1 MRAMQGTPMAS
12 AEQAPPD
19 KPLSRAAL
27 LAVVVAALGY
37 LVDIYDLILFGV
49 IRDASLAG
57 IGVPLAD
64 QARVGENLMSIQMAG
79 MLLGGIVWGIL
90 GDKRGRLSVLFGSI
104 LIYSLANLANGFVTD
119 VTTYGVLRF
128 VAGVGLAG
136 ELGAGITLVTEL
148 IDKRRRGLATTVVA
162 GIGIL
167 GALLAGIVGRTF
179 EWQTAYWIGGTMGL
193 LLLCLRIGVMESG
206 IFARVKHSDVS
217 RGNFLTLF
225 TDPSRRRRYVSIIL
239 AGVPVWYGVGLLA
252 IGSPEITG
260 ALGVD
265 PLPVRGTAIVCMYTG
280 LAIGDFGS
288 GVVSQLLKS
297 RRKAILT
304 FLGLNVFAIAFYFL
318 FSSSATLVYV
328 ACFLLGIANGYWA
341 VFVTT
346 AAEQFGTNLRAT
358 AATTAPNFVRGSLT
372 LMTLLFH
379 ALAETMSLPM
389 AALAVGVLVLGLA
402 FASVLGIEETF
413 GKDLDFIEE

>member
-1 MRAMQGTPMAS
+1 MRAMPEAPNAS
-12 AEQAPPD
+12 AEQAPSD
-19 KPLSRAAL
+19 QPLSRAAV

-37 LVDIYDLILFGV
+37 LVDLYDLILFGV
-49 IRDASLAG
+49 IRDASLEG

-64 QARVGENLMSIQMAG
+64 QARVGENLMAIQMAG

-104 LIYSLANLANGFVTD
+104 LLYSLANLANGFVTD
-119 VTTYGVLRF
+119 VSTYGALRF
-128 VAGVGLAG
+128 AAGVGLAG

-162 GIGIL
+162 GVGIC
-167 GALLAGIVGRTF
+167 GALVAGFVGHTF
-179 EWQTAYWIGGTMGL
+179 AWQTAYWIGGIMGL
-193 LLLCLRIGVMESG
+193 LVLCLRLGVLESG
-206 IFARVKHSDVS
+206 IFARVKESGVS
-217 RGNFLTLF
+217 RGNFLALF
-225 TDPSRRRRYVSIIL
+225 GTASRRRRYISIIL

-265 PLPVRGTAIVCMYTG
+265 PPPVRSTAIVCMYTG
-280 LAIGDFGS
+280 LSIGDFGS

-304 FLGLNVFAIAFYFL
+304 FLGLDVAAIAFYFL
-318 FSSSATLVYV
+318 FSSSTTLVYV
-328 ACFLLGIANGYWA
+328 ACFVLGIANGYWA

-358 AATTAPNFVRGSLT
+358 VATTAPNFARGSLT
-372 LMTLLFH
+372 LTTLLFH
-379 ALAETMSLPM
+379 ALSEVLSLPM
-389 AALAVGVLVLGLA
+389 AALAVGVPVLGLA

-413 GKDLDFIEE
+413 GKDLDFVED

>member
-1 MRAMQGTPMAS
+1 MQGPPTAS
-12 AEQAPPD
+12 AEQTASD
-19 KPLSRAAL
+19 QPLSRAAL
-27 LAVVVAALGY
+27 LAVIVAALGY

-49 IRDASLAG
+49 IRDASLEG
-57 IGVPLAD
+57 IGVALAD
-64 QARVGENLMSIQMAG
+64 RARVGENLMSIQMAG

-104 LIYSLANLANGFVTD
+104 LLYSLANIANGFVTD

-162 GIGIL
+162 GVGIC
-167 GALLAGIVGRTF
+167 GAILAGVVGRTF
-179 EWQTAYWIGGTMGL
+179 EWQTAYWIGGVMGL
-193 LLLCLRIGVMESG
+193 LLLCLRLGVLESG
-206 IFARVKHSDVS
+206 IFARVKASDVS
-217 RGNFLTLF
+217 RGNFFALF
-225 TDPSRRRRYVSIIL
+225 ATASRRRRYVSIIL

-280 LAIGDFGS
+280 LAMGDFGS
-288 GVVSQLLKS
+288 GIVSQLLKS
-297 RRKAILT
+297 RRKAILA
-304 FLGLNVFAIAFYFL
+304 FLALNVGAIAFYFL
-318 FSSSATLVYV
+318 CSSSATLVYV

-372 LMTLLFH
+372 LMTFLFH
-379 ALAETMSLPM
+379 ALAETLSLPM
-389 AALAVGVLVLGLA
+389 AALAVGVLVIGLA
-402 FASVLGIEETF
+402 FLSVLGIEETF
-413 GKDLDFIEE
+413 GKDLDFVEE

>member
-1 MRAMQGTPMAS
+1 MQGTPMAS

>member
-1 MRAMQGTPMAS
+1 MRAMQGPPTAS
-12 AEQAPPD
+12 AEQTASD
-19 KPLSRAAL
+19 QPLSRAAL
-27 LAVVVAALGY
+27 LAVIVAALGY

-49 IRDASLAG
+49 IRDASLEG
-57 IGVPLAD
+57 IGVALAD
-64 QARVGENLMSIQMAG
+64 RARVGENLMSIQMAG

-104 LIYSLANLANGFVTD
+104 LLYSLANIANGFVTD

-162 GIGIL
+162 GVGIC
-167 GALLAGIVGRTF
+167 GAILAGVVGRTF
-179 EWQTAYWIGGTMGL
+179 EWQTAYWIGGVMGL
-193 LLLCLRIGVMESG
+193 LLLCLRLGVLESG
-206 IFARVKHSDVS
+206 IFARVKASDVS
-217 RGNFLTLF
+217 RGNFFALF
-225 TDPSRRRRYVSIIL
+225 ATASRRRRYVSIIL

-280 LAIGDFGS
+280 LAMGDFGS
-288 GVVSQLLKS
+288 GIVSQLLKS
-297 RRKAILT
+297 RRKAILA
-304 FLGLNVFAIAFYFL
+304 FLALNVGAIAFYFL
-318 FSSSATLVYV
+318 CSSSATLVYV

-372 LMTLLFH
+372 LMTFLFH
-379 ALAETMSLPM
+379 ALAETLSLPM
-389 AALAVGVLVLGLA
+389 AALAVGVLVIGLA
-402 FASVLGIEETF
+402 FLSVLGIEETF
-413 GKDLDFIEE
+413 GKDLDFVEE

>member
-1 MRAMQGTPMAS
+1 MRAMSGTPKTS
-12 AEQAPPD
+12 AEQAPSD
-19 KPLSRAAL
+19 QPLSRAAV

-49 IRDASLAG
+49 IRDASLEG

-104 LIYSLANLANGFVTD
+104 LLYSLANLANGFVTD

-148 IDKRRRGLATTVVA
+148 IDKKRRGLATTVVA
-162 GIGIL
+162 GIGIC
-167 GALLAGIVGRTF
+167 GALLAGFVGRAF
-179 EWQTAYWIGGTMGL
+179 AWQTAYWIGGIMGL
-193 LLLCLRIGVMESG
+193 LLLCLRVGVLESG
-206 IFARVKHSDVS
+206 IFARVRESSVS
-217 RGNFLTLF
+217 RGNFFALF
-225 TDPSRRRRYVSIIL
+225 GTASRRRRYVSIIL

-304 FLGLNVFAIAFYFL
+304 FLGLNVGAIAFYFL

-379 ALAETMSLPM
+379 ALGEVLSIPM
-389 AALAVGVLVLGLA
+389 AALAVGVLVIGLA
-402 FASVLGIEETF
+402 LASVLGIEETF
-413 GKDLDFIEE
+413 GKDLDFVEE